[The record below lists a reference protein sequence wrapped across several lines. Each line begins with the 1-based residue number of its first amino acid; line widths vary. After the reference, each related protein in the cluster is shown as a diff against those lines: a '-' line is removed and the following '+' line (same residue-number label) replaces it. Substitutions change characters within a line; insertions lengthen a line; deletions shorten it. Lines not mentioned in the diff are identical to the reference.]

1 MRHSRSRRCRAALFA
16 AVSLSSGAATAR
28 DTAGPEPQRPPDAKP
43 KLAAPAATPVAPAAA
58 PPATADAAPLPHPL
72 APAAPAS
79 MSVEAPA
86 PAPETLG
93 SPDAE
98 RAKQLYALGAEAFA
112 AQRNADAIRYF
123 RRAAELVPSPKLTY
137 NIGLA
142 YEEMGDAGRAL
153 GEYRS
158 YLDQEAE
165 SDPARRDDVQARIA
179 HLERRLAETGV
190 QQLRVKTEP
199 PGATVRIAGRAL
211 GVTPWT
217 GELAPGEHVVELELP
232 GHTPQQARVLL
243 PADHSAQLALELARV
258 PPPDATPERSRWAN
272 VSPLTWTFLGVGTA
286 SLAGGV
292 VFELSRAS
300 SSDAARRADDAT
312 AAAEAHGAADAK
324 QMASLVLLGFGA
336 GFSIGGSVLLALE
349 LSEASDAT
357 PDQAAFGGT
366 CTPGFCGITAQGRF

>member
-1 MRHSRSRRCRAALFA
+1 MRHSRSRRCRAALFV
-16 AVSLSSGAATAR
+16 AVSLGSSAAVAR

-43 KLAAPAATPVAPAAA
+43 KLTAPAVTPVPPPPAAPAATPG
-58 PPATADAAPLPHPL
+58 AAPLPHPL
-72 APAAPAS
+72 APAAPAP
-79 MSVEAPA
+79 MPVEAPA
-86 PAPETLG
+86 PEALG
-93 SPDAE
+93 SEDAE

-165 SDPARRDDVQARIA
+165 SDPARRDDVQARVA

-217 GELAPGEHVVELELP
+217 GELAPGEHVVELDLP

-243 PADHSAQLALELARV
+243 PADRSAQLALELARV
-258 PPPDATPERSRWAN
+258 LPPDATPEPSRWAN
-272 VSPLTWTFLGVGTA
+272 VSPLTWTFLGVGAA
-286 SLAGGV
+286 SIAGGV
-292 VFELSRAS
+292 VFEISRSS

-312 AAAEAHGAADAK
+312 AAAEARGAADAK

-349 LSEASDAT
+349 LSEAGDAT
-357 PDQAAFGGT
+357 PDQAALGGT
-366 CTPGFCGITAQGRF
+366 CTPGFCGITAQGSF